1 MVATW
6 QRQGHFEA
14 PTKGQLKEERL
25 YNLWLSLPPDAW
37 LTTKAVESLEFGNRS
52 RLKTLESRSLV
63 ATRQEAQT
71 KSVDFTIETKIPT
84 LTPHQDAA
92 FATLSKALSSQTFK
106 PYLLH
111 GVTGS
116 GKTEIYLRLIDHV
129 PQRGKER
136 VGSCS

>member
-14 PTKGQLKEERL
+14 PAKDQLKEERL

-63 ATRQEAQT
+63 ATRQAQT
-71 KSVDFTIETKIPT
+71 KSVDFTIETKSYT
-84 LTPHQDAA
+84 H
-92 FATLSKALSSQTFK
+92 ATSRRCFRYALKSAQQRTFK

-111 GVTGS
+111 GLGS
-116 GKTEIYLRLIDHV
+116 DKDRDLSAFNRPM
-129 PQRGKER
+129 PQRGKEC